1 MTGQEATVAHGGDG
15 GEAHGGDGGRAPRGE
30 LDEAAAPAAPGA
42 GLLELMGVMARLRR
56 ECPWDAEQT
65 HESLAPHLLEESYEA
80 LDALES
86 GDPDAVREELGDV
99 LLQVYFHAE
108 VASERTDGT
117 GYTID
122 DVADGIAAKLIRRHP
137 HVFGDVNVSGP
148 DEVKLNWDAIK
159 AAERQ
164 AKGGGPGSVLD
175 GVPFGQ
181 PALALAAQ
189 LQRRA
194 QRAGVPNDLA
204 DLTAGAVG
212 AGAPGA
218 GAGAAGAHSAGADAA
233 GPGSAGAGAGADSA
247 GADAAGPGSAGAGAG
262 ADSAGADA
270 AGPGSAG
277 AGAGADSAGADAAGP
292 GSAGAGAAGAG
303 SAGAGAAGFGSAGA
317 DSAPS
322 ELGAELFALVAR
334 ARAAGLDPEL
344 ELRAAARVYRDRVQA
359 WEEQA
364 RRP

>member
-1 MTGQEATVAHGGDG
+1 MTVDDAA
-15 GEAHGGDGGRAPRGE
+15 GERPT
-30 LDEAAAPAAPGA
+30 PGA
-42 GLLELMGVMARLRR
+42 GLLELMAVMARLRR

-65 HESLAPHLLEESYEA
+65 HESLAPHLLEESFEA

-122 DVADGIAAKLIRRHP
+122 DVAEGIAAKLIRRHP
-137 HVFGDVNVSGP
+137 HVFSDVSVSGA

-164 AKGGGPGSVLD
+164 AKSGGPGSVLD

-194 QRAGVPNDLA
+194 ERAGVPGDLA
-204 DLTAGAVG
+204 VF
-212 AGAPGA
+212 GAPGQTA
-218 GAGAAGAHSAGADAA
+218 GPAGDGGGAGVDDGVG
-233 GPGSAGAGAGADSA
+233 GG
-247 GADAAGPGSAGAGAG
+247 
-262 ADSAGADA
+262 
-270 AGPGSAG
+270 
-277 AGAGADSAGADAAGP
+277 
-292 GSAGAGAAGAG
+292 
-303 SAGAGAAGFGSAGA
+303 
-317 DSAPS
+317 APS

-344 ELRAAARVYRDRVQA
+344 ELRAAARAYRDRVLA

-364 RRP
+364 RSR

>member
-1 MTGQEATVAHGGDG
+1 MTVDDAA
-15 GEAHGGDGGRAPRGE
+15 GERPT
-30 LDEAAAPAAPGA
+30 PGA
-42 GLLELMGVMARLRR
+42 GLLELMAVMARLRR

-65 HESLAPHLLEESYEA
+65 HESLAPHLLEESFEA

-137 HVFGDVNVSGP
+137 HVFSDVSVSGA

-164 AKGGGPGSVLD
+164 AKSGGPGSVLD

-194 QRAGVPNDLA
+194 ERAGVPGDLA
-204 DLTAGAVG
+204 VFGVGQTAGPAGGGG
-212 AGAPGA
+212 AGVDDGV
-218 GAGAAGAHSAGADAA
+218 GGG
-233 GPGSAGAGAGADSA
+233 
-247 GADAAGPGSAGAGAG
+247 
-262 ADSAGADA
+262 
-270 AGPGSAG
+270 
-277 AGAGADSAGADAAGP
+277 
-292 GSAGAGAAGAG
+292 
-303 SAGAGAAGFGSAGA
+303 
-317 DSAPS
+317 APS

-344 ELRAAARVYRDRVQA
+344 ELRAAARAYRDRVLA

-364 RRP
+364 RSR

>member
-1 MTGQEATVAHGGDG
+1 MTVNDAA
-15 GEAHGGDGGRAPRGE
+15 GERPT
-30 LDEAAAPAAPGA
+30 PGA
-42 GLLELMGVMARLRR
+42 GLLELMAVMARLRR

-65 HESLAPHLLEESYEA
+65 HESLAPHLLEESFEA

-122 DVADGIAAKLIRRHP
+122 DVAEGIAAKLIRRHP
-137 HVFGDVNVSGP
+137 HVFSDVSVSGA

-164 AKGGGPGSVLD
+164 AKSGGPGSVLD

-194 QRAGVPNDLA
+194 ERAGVPGGLA
-204 DLTAGAVG
+204 VFDAPGQTAG
-212 AGAPGA
+212 P
-218 GAGAAGAHSAGADAA
+218 D
-233 GPGSAGAGAGADSA
+233 GADSA
-247 GADAAGPGSAGAGAG
+247 SSEAAGP
-262 ADSAGADA
+262 DA
-270 AGPGSAG
+270 
-277 AGAGADSAGADAAGP
+277 
-292 GSAGAGAAGAG
+292 
-303 SAGAGAAGFGSAGA
+303 
-317 DSAPS
+317 APS

-344 ELRAAARVYRDRVQA
+344 ELRAAARAYRDRVLA

-364 RRP
+364 RSH